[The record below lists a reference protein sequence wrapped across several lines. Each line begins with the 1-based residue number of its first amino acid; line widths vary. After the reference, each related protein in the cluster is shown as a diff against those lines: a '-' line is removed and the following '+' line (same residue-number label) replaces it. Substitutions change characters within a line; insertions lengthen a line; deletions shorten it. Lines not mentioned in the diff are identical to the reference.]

1 MKSAAKRKVFWPAI
15 GTLLMVIA
23 ACAGAGSPKGAG
35 DLKISVAVWEP
46 QDLSMIAHG
55 QEGIGGFLAGR
66 IVQRITEMQAYQAV
80 ERQELLKA
88 MEELN
93 IGSSDVADA
102 QAQLRL
108 GRIIGA
114 QQMVFGAFQVAG
126 SSLRLDLRRV
136 DVASG
141 KILKTATA
149 LAKAGNIDGWLSA
162 ADHAA
167 LDLMAP

>member
-1 MKSAAKRKVFWPAI
+1 MKSATKEIVFWPAI
-15 GTLLMVIA
+15 GVLFMVIA
-23 ACAGAGSPKGAG
+23 ACAGAGPPMEG
-35 DLKISVAVWEP
+35 LKISVAVWEP
-46 QDLSMIAHG
+46 QDLSPMPHG
-55 QEGIGGFLAGR
+55 QEGIGDFLAGR

-80 ERQELLKA
+80 ERQELIKA

-93 IGSSDVADA
+93 IGSSELADA

-149 LAKAGNIDGWLSA
+149 LAKAQDIDGWLSA